1 MLGRRKARAA
11 DREAAAY
18 NATTGAGGAN
28 GSRTGG
34 YRSGC
39 HIGM

>member
-11 DREAAAY
+11 NREAIVY

-28 GSRTGG
+28 GSSYVDDTH
-34 YRSGC
+34 Y
-39 HIGM
+39 